1 MAYTRQGRPARPAAD
16 QPKADRR
23 AAAQKNP
30 SRPKTGELGG
40 WFRMLP
46 VVICTAVIML
56 TVRVNDLWEA

>member
-1 MAYTRQGRPARPAAD
+1 MAYTRQGRPARPAAA

-23 AAAQKNP
+23 TAQKNP
-30 SRPKTGELGG
+30 SRPKTSELGG

-56 TVRVNDLWEA
+56 TLRVNDLW